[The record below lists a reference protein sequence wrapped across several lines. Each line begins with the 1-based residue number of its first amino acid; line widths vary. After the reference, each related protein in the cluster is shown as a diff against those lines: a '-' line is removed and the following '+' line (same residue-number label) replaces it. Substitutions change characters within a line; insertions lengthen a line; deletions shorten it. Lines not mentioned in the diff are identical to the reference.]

1 MAEYSYTVSIS
12 TNEELSDWELDELR
26 QTVIDYL
33 SPDEDTEVDIY

>member
-1 MAEYSYTVSIS
+1 MAEYSYTVCIS